1 MKLPIVVALVI
12 QVSSVPGLIA
22 SKLLSSGLHIIDSI
36 GFPGPSCCHWNE

>member
-22 SKLLSSGLHIIDSI
+22 SKLLYPGLHIIDSI
-36 GFPGPSCCHWNE
+36 GFPGPACWPWNE